1 MRSDRDRAM
10 AQRSRQDMGRDQWL
24 SRLIAAGRKLG
35 ADDVQLAVRQVELL
49 TDHRQSKKPPVRRQ
63 RSRLDTP

>member
-1 MRSDRDRAM
+1 MHEIVQAMRSDRDRAM
-10 AQRSRQDMGRDQWL
+10 AERSRQDLWRDQWL

-49 TDHRQSKKPPVRRQ
+49 TDHRQSTKPRR
-63 RSRLDTP
+63 